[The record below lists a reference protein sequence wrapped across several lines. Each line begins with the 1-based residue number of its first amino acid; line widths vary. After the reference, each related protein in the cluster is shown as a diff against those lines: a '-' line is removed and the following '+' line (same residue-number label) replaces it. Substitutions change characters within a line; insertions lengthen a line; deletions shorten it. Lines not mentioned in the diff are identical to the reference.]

1 MVMSEPEEDAEE
13 VSGQGGEDDI
23 LTGDEA
29 DDLQAR
35 LEEAERER
43 EQFKSMAARAQADL
57 VNYRRRAEEEKE
69 EIQRSAKSA
78 LLMKMLSTV
87 DDLDRAIAMMPTDE
101 SAGWSE
107 GIQLVRRNVMN
118 MLDTEGVTKVESLGK
133 PYDPSFAEALLFRE
147 TEDGEEGTVVEVFR
161 EGYMYKD
168 RVLRAA
174 QVVVAKRPEQPET
187 DDSDSNE
194 TNSDKETA

>member
-1 MVMSEPEEDAEE
+1 MSDNEEE
-13 VSGQGGEDDI
+13 SPSQGGDDDS
-23 LTGDEA
+23 LAGDEA

-43 EQFKSMAARAQADL
+43 EQFKGIAARAQADL
-57 VNYRRRAEEEKE
+57 VNYRRRAEEEKD
-69 EIQRSAKSA
+69 EIRRNAKST

-87 DDLDRAIAMMPTDE
+87 DDLDRALAMIPGDE
-101 SAGWSE
+101 SAGWGE
-107 GIQLVRRNVMN
+107 GIELVRRNVVN
-118 MLDTEGVTKVESLGK
+118 TLDTEGVTKVETLGK
-133 PYDPSFAEALLFRE
+133 PYDPAFAEALLFRE
-147 TEDGEEGTVVEVFR
+147 TEDGDEGSVIEVFK

-187 DDSDSNE
+187 DDSNE

>member
-1 MVMSEPEEDAEE
+1 MVMSEHEDDAEE

-23 LTGDEA
+23 LAGDEA

-78 LLMKMLSTV
+78 LLMKTLSTV

-101 SAGWSE
+101 SAGWAE
-107 GIQLVRRNVMN
+107 GIQLVRRNVVN
-118 MLDTEGVTKVESLGK
+118 MLDTEGVTKVESLGE
-133 PYDPSFAEALLFRE
+133 PYDPAYAEALLFRE

-187 DDSDSNE
+187 DDSNE
-194 TNSDKETA
+194 TNSDKEIA

>member
-1 MVMSEPEEDAEE
+1 MVMSEHEDDAEE
-13 VSGQGGEDDI
+13 LPAQGGEDDI
-23 LTGDEA
+23 LAGDEA

-69 EIQRSAKSA
+69 EIQRSARSA

-87 DDLDRAIAMMPTDE
+87 DDLDRAIAMIPTDE
-101 SAGWSE
+101 SAGWAE
-107 GIQLVRRNVMN
+107 GIQLVRRNVVN

-133 PYDPSFAEALLFRE
+133 PYDPSYAEALLFRE
-147 TEDGEEGTVVEVFR
+147 TEDGDEGTVVEVFR

-187 DDSDSNE
+187 DDSNE

>member
-1 MVMSEPEEDAEE
+1 MVMSEHEDDAEE
-13 VSGQGGEDDI
+13 VPEQGGED
-23 LTGDEA
+23 

-43 EQFKSMAARAQADL
+43 EQFKGIAARAQADL

-87 DDLDRAIAMMPTDE
+87 DDLDRAIAMIPSDE
-101 SAGWSE
+101 SAGWGE
-107 GIQLVRRNVMN
+107 GIQLVRRNVVN

-133 PYDPSFAEALLFRE
+133 PYDPAYAEALLFRE
-147 TEDGEEGTVVEVFR
+147 TEDGDEGTVVEVFR

-174 QVVVAKRPEQPET
+174 QVVVARRPEQPET
-187 DDSDSNE
+187 DDSNE

>member
-1 MVMSEPEEDAEE
+1 MSEHEDDAEE
-13 VSGQGGEDDI
+13 VPAQGGEDDI
-23 LTGDEA
+23 LAGDEA

-43 EQFKSMAARAQADL
+43 EQFKGIAARAQADL

-69 EIQRSAKSA
+69 EIRRSAKSA

-87 DDLDRAIAMMPTDE
+87 DDLDRAIAMIPTNE

-107 GIQLVRRNVMN
+107 GIRLVRRNVVN

-133 PYDPSFAEALLFRE
+133 PYDPAFAEALLFRE

-187 DDSDSNE
+187 DDSNE

>member
-1 MVMSEPEEDAEE
+1 MSEHEDDAEE
-13 VSGQGGEDDI
+13 LPAEGGVDET
-23 LTGDEA
+23 LAGDEA

-87 DDLDRAIAMMPTDE
+87 DDLDRAIAMIPTDE
-101 SAGWSE
+101 SAGWAE
-107 GIQLVRRNVMN
+107 GIQLVRRNVVN
-118 MLDTEGVTKVESLGK
+118 MLDTEGVTKVESMGE
-133 PYDPSFAEALLFRE
+133 PYDPAYAEALLFRE

-187 DDSDSNE
+187 DDSNE
-194 TNSDKETA
+194 TKSDKETA

>member
-1 MVMSEPEEDAEE
+1 MSEHEDDAEE
-13 VSGQGGEDDI
+13 VPAQGGEDDV
-23 LTGDEA
+23 LAGDEA

-43 EQFKSMAARAQADL
+43 EQFKGIAARAQADL

-69 EIQRSAKSA
+69 EVQRSAKSA

-87 DDLDRAIAMMPTDE
+87 DDLDRAIAMIPTDE
-101 SAGWSE
+101 SAGWGE
-107 GIQLVRRNVMN
+107 GIQLVRRNVVN
-118 MLDTEGVTKVESLGK
+118 MLDTEGVTRVESLGR
-133 PYDPSFAEALLFRE
+133 PYDPAFAEALLFRE

-187 DDSDSNE
+187 DDSNE

>member
-1 MVMSEPEEDAEE
+1 MIMSEPEDDAEE
-13 VSGQGGEDDI
+13 LQAEGGEDET
-23 LTGDEA
+23 LAGDEA

-87 DDLDRAIAMMPTDE
+87 DDLDRAIAMIPTDE
-101 SAGWSE
+101 SAGWAE
-107 GIQLVRRNVMN
+107 GIQLVRRNVVN
-118 MLDTEGVTKVESLGK
+118 MLDTEGVTKVESMGE
-133 PYDPSFAEALLFRE
+133 PYDPAYAEALLFRE

-187 DDSDSNE
+187 DDSNE

>member
-1 MVMSEPEEDAEE
+1 MSIHEEGAEE
-13 VSGQGGEDDI
+13 VPSEGREDNGMA
-23 LTGDEA
+23 GDAA

-43 EQFKSMAARAQADL
+43 EQFKGIAARAQADL
-57 VNYRRRAEEEKE
+57 VNYRRRAEEEKD
-69 EIQRSAKSA
+69 EIRRSAKST
-78 LLMKMLSTV
+78 LLIKMLSTV
-87 DDLDRAIAMMPTDE
+87 DDLDRALAMIPGDQ
-101 SAGWSE
+101 SAGWGE
-107 GIQLVRRNVMN
+107 GIELVRRNVVN
-118 MLDTEGVTKVESLGK
+118 TLDSEGVTRVETLGK
-133 PYDPSFAEALLFRE
+133 LYDPAYAEALLFRE
-147 TEDGEEGTVVEVFR
+147 TEDGDEGTVVEVFK

-187 DDSDSNE
+187 NDSSE

>member
-1 MVMSEPEEDAEE
+1 MSDHDEESSA
-13 VSGQGGEDDI
+13 QGREDDRM
-23 LTGDEA
+23 TGDEA

-43 EQFKSMAARAQADL
+43 EQFRGIAARAQADL
-57 VNYRRRAEEEKE
+57 VNYRRRAEEEKD
-69 EIQRSAKSA
+69 EIRRNAKSTM
-78 LLMKMLSTV
+78 LMKMLSTV
-87 DDLDRAIAMMPTDE
+87 DDLDRALALIPSDE
-101 SAGWSE
+101 SAGWGE
-107 GIQLVRRNVMN
+107 GIELVRRNVVN
-118 MLDTEGVTKVESLGK
+118 TLDTEGVTKVETLGR
-133 PYDPSFAEALLFRE
+133 PYDPAFAEALLFRE
-147 TEDGEEGTVVEVFR
+147 TEDEDEGTVIEVFK

-187 DDSDSNE
+187 NDSSE

>member
-1 MVMSEPEEDAEE
+1 MVMSEPEDDAEDLPAQ
-13 VSGQGGEDDI
+13 SGEDDI
-23 LTGDEA
+23 LAGDEA
-29 DDLQAR
+29 DDIQAR

-43 EQFKSMAARAQADL
+43 EQFKGIAARAQADL

-78 LLMKMLSTV
+78 LLMKTLSTV
-87 DDLDRAIAMMPTDE
+87 DDLDRAIAMIPDDE
-101 SAGWSE
+101 SAGWGE
-107 GIQLVRRNVMN
+107 GIQLVRRNVVN

-133 PYDPSFAEALLFRE
+133 PYDPAFAEALLFRE
-147 TEDGEEGTVVEVFR
+147 TEDGDEGTVVEVFR

-187 DDSDSNE
+187 DDSSE

>member
-1 MVMSEPEEDAEE
+1 MSEHEDDAEE
-13 VSGQGGEDDI
+13 VPAQSGEDDI
-23 LTGDEA
+23 LAGDEA

-43 EQFKSMAARAQADL
+43 EQFKGIAARAQADL

-69 EIQRSAKSA
+69 ETQRSAKSS

-87 DDLDRAIAMMPTDE
+87 DDLDRAIAMIPTDE
-101 SAGWSE
+101 SAGWGE
-107 GIQLVRRNVMN
+107 GIQLVRRNVVN
-118 MLDTEGVTKVESLGK
+118 MLDTEGVTKVESLGR
-133 PYDPSFAEALLFRE
+133 PYDPAFAEALLFRE

-187 DDSDSNE
+187 DDSNE

>member
-1 MVMSEPEEDAEE
+1 MVISEPEDDAED
-13 VSGQGGEDDI
+13 VPSQGGEEDILAGDETDDI
-23 LTGDEA
+23 
-29 DDLQAR
+29 QAR

-43 EQFKSMAARAQADL
+43 EQFKGIAARAQADL

-69 EIQRSAKSA
+69 EVQRSAKSA

-87 DDLDRAIAMMPTDE
+87 DDLDRAIAMIPSGE
-101 SAGWSE
+101 SAGWGE
-107 GIQLVRRNVMN
+107 GIQLVRRNVVN

-133 PYDPSFAEALLFRE
+133 PYDPAYAEALLFRE
-147 TEDGEEGTVVEVFR
+147 TEDGDEGTVVEVFR

-187 DDSDSNE
+187 DDSNE

>member
-1 MVMSEPEEDAEE
+1 MVMSEPEDDAEE
-13 VSGQGGEDDI
+13 LPAEGGEEDI
-23 LTGDEA
+23 LAGDEA

-87 DDLDRAIAMMPTDE
+87 DDLDRAIAMIPTDE
-101 SAGWSE
+101 SAGWAE
-107 GIQLVRRNVMN
+107 GIQLVRRNVVN
-118 MLDTEGVTKVESLGK
+118 MLDTEGVTKVESMGE
-133 PYDPSFAEALLFRE
+133 PYDPAYAEALLFRE

-187 DDSDSNE
+187 DDSNE

>member
-1 MVMSEPEEDAEE
+1 MVMSEHEDDAEE

-23 LTGDEA
+23 LAGDEA

-69 EIQRSAKSA
+69 EVQRSAKSN
-78 LLMKMLSTV
+78 LLMKTLSTV

-101 SAGWSE
+101 SAGWSRGHPARPAKCRE
-107 GIQLVRRNVMN
+107 HAGHGGRDKGRV
-118 MLDTEGVTKVESLGK
+118 
-133 PYDPSFAEALLFRE
+133 PWEAL
-147 TEDGEEGTVVEVFR
+147 
-161 EGYMYKD
+161 
-168 RVLRAA
+168 
-174 QVVVAKRPEQPET
+174 
-187 DDSDSNE
+187 
-194 TNSDKETA
+194 

>member
-1 MVMSEPEEDAEE
+1 MSEHEDDAEE
-13 VSGQGGEDDI
+13 VPAQGGEDDV
-23 LTGDEA
+23 LAGDEA

-43 EQFKSMAARAQADL
+43 EQFKGIAARAQADL

-69 EIQRSAKSA
+69 EIRRSAKSA

-87 DDLDRAIAMMPTDE
+87 DDLDRAIAMIPTDE

-107 GIQLVRRNVMN
+107 GIQLVRRNVVN

-133 PYDPSFAEALLFRE
+133 PYDPAFAEALLFRE

-174 QVVVAKRPEQPET
+174 QVVVAKRPEQSET
-187 DDSDSNE
+187 DDSNE

>member
-1 MVMSEPEEDAEE
+1 MVMSEHEDDAEE
-13 VSGQGGEDDI
+13 LPAQGGEDDI
-23 LTGDEA
+23 LAGDEV

-43 EQFKSMAARAQADL
+43 EQFKGIAARAQADL

-78 LLMKMLSTV
+78 LLTKMLSTI
-87 DDLDRAIAMMPTDE
+87 DDLDRAIAMIPTDE
-101 SAGWSE
+101 SAGWGE
-107 GIQLVRRNVMN
+107 GIELVRRNVTN
-118 MLDTEGVTKVESLGK
+118 MLDTEGVTKVESLGR
-133 PYDPSFAEALLFRE
+133 PYDPTYAEALLFRE

-187 DDSDSNE
+187 DDSNE
-194 TNSDKETA
+194 TNSDKEIE

>member
-1 MVMSEPEEDAEE
+1 MSEHEDDAEDLAA
-13 VSGQGGEDDI
+13 QGGEDDV
-23 LTGDEA
+23 LAGDEA

-43 EQFKSMAARAQADL
+43 EQFKGIAARAQADL

-69 EIQRSAKSA
+69 EIRRSAKSA

-87 DDLDRAIAMMPTDE
+87 DDLDRAIAMIPTDE
-101 SAGWSE
+101 SAGWGE
-107 GIQLVRRNVMN
+107 GIQLVRRNVVN

-133 PYDPSFAEALLFRE
+133 PYDPAFAEALLFRE

-174 QVVVAKRPEQPET
+174 QVVVAKRPEQSET
-187 DDSDSNE
+187 DDSNE

>member
-1 MVMSEPEEDAEE
+1 MSDNEEE
-13 VSGQGGEDDI
+13 SPSQGGDDDSFA
-23 LTGDEA
+23 GDEA

-43 EQFKSMAARAQADL
+43 EQFKGIAARAQADL
-57 VNYRRRAEEEKE
+57 VNYRRRAEEEKD
-69 EIQRSAKSA
+69 EIRRNAKST

-87 DDLDRAIAMMPTDE
+87 DDLDRALAMIPGDE
-101 SAGWSE
+101 SAGWGE
-107 GIQLVRRNVMN
+107 GIELVRRNVVN
-118 MLDTEGVTKVESLGK
+118 TLDSEGVTKIETLGK
-133 PYDPSFAEALLFRE
+133 PYDPAFAEALLFRE
-147 TEDGEEGTVVEVFR
+147 TEDGDERSVIEVFK

-187 DDSDSNE
+187 DDSNE

>member
-1 MVMSEPEEDAEE
+1 MSNHGEEAED
-13 VSGQGGEDDI
+13 VSPQGGEDDN
-23 LTGDEA
+23 LAGDEA

-43 EQFKSMAARAQADL
+43 EQFKGIAARAQADL
-57 VNYRRRAEEEKE
+57 VNYRRRAEEEKD
-69 EIQRSAKSA
+69 EIRRNAKST
-78 LLMKMLSTV
+78 LLMKMLSTI
-87 DDLDRAIAMMPTDE
+87 DDLDRALAMIPGDQ

-107 GIQLVRRNVMN
+107 GIDLVRRNVVN
-118 MLDTEGVTKVESLGK
+118 TLDAEGVTKVETLGK
-133 PYDPSFAEALLFRE
+133 PYDPAFAEALLFRE
-147 TEDGEEGTVVEVFR
+147 TEEGDEGTVVEVFK

-187 DDSDSNE
+187 DDSNE

>member
-1 MVMSEPEEDAEE
+1 MSNHEEDAEE
-13 VSGQGGEDDI
+13 VSAQGREDDRMA
-23 LTGDEA
+23 GDEA

-43 EQFKSMAARAQADL
+43 EQFRGIAARAQADL
-57 VNYRRRAEEEKE
+57 VNYRRRAEEEKD
-69 EIQRSAKSA
+69 EIRRNAKSTM
-78 LLMKMLSTV
+78 LMKMLSTV
-87 DDLDRAIAMMPTDE
+87 DDLDRALALIPSDE
-101 SAGWSE
+101 SAGWGE
-107 GIQLVRRNVMN
+107 GIELVRRNVVTT
-118 MLDTEGVTKVESLGK
+118 LDTEGVTKVETLGR
-133 PYDPSFAEALLFRE
+133 PYDPAFAEALLFRE
-147 TEDGEEGTVVEVFR
+147 TEDEDEGTVIEVFK

-187 DDSDSNE
+187 NDSSE